1 MIITAE
7 NPSQNAFHRFAGH
20 RGLESHRMGPAHTPE
35 ESGQSWLE
43 QVMSNSL
50 VSVTEFGCCLQQEN
64 TLRGQQLGN
73 SGKISLAE
81 RVIRPN
87 REGETPR
94 QTLSIQVKL
103 NW

>member
-7 NPSQNAFHRFAGH
+7 NLSQNAFHRFAGH
-20 RGLESHRMGPAHTPE
+20 RGLESHRTDPACIPE
-35 ESGQSWLE
+35 EPGQSWLE
-43 QVMSNSL
+43 QAMSNSL

-73 SGKISLAE
+73 SGKISLQK
-81 RVIRPN
+81 VIRPN

-103 NW
+103 N

>member
-7 NPSQNAFHRFAGH
+7 NLSQNAFHRFAGY
-20 RGLESHRMGPAHTPE
+20 RGLESHRTGPAHTPE

-73 SGKISLAE
+73 SGKISRKNYKAKQGRRNSQVNL
-81 RVIRPN
+81 VHSS
-87 REGETPR
+87 ET
-94 QTLSIQVKL
+94 KL
-103 NW
+103 V

>member
-7 NPSQNAFHRFAGH
+7 NLSQNAFHRFASH
-20 RGLESHRMGPAHTPE
+20 RGLESHRTGPACTPE
-35 ESGQSWLE
+35 ELGQSWLE
-43 QVMSNSL
+43 QAMSNSL

-81 RVIRPN
+81 SYKAKQGRRNSQANLVHSS
-87 REGETPR
+87 ET
-94 QTLSIQVKL
+94 KL
-103 NW
+103 V